1 MLPVNDVLMV
11 KYLIMTD
18 SIRTLETLEI
28 VGGALCLD
36 FVNTIN
42 SRRNPEHDYLIH
54 YSDLVE
60 WANKVG
66 ILSAAQSNQLQKRAK
81 QNVEDAESA
90 LQTARTLREL
100 LYRLFSNAAKGSE
113 PNQKDM
119 ETFVSSY
126 GESIS
131 HGQFLKT
138 DNYYTTTW
146 KVDEVFDAMLWP
158 IVHSAGELLLSSE
171 LRQVKECPGCGW
183 LFLDTSKNQSRRWCS
198 MNTCGARDKMRRY
211 HKRQRAK

>member
-1 MLPVNDVLMV
+1 M
-11 KYLIMTD
+11 MTD

-42 SRRNPEHDYLIH
+42 SRVNPEHDYLMY
-54 YSDLVE
+54 YSDLAG

-66 ILSAAQSNQLQKRAK
+66 ILPSSHANQLYERAN
-81 QNVEDAESA
+81 QNIEEADEA
-90 LQTARTLREL
+90 LKAARDLREL
-100 LYRLFSNAAKGSE
+100 LYRIFSKLVNGSNPKKE
-113 PNQKDM
+113 DM
-119 ETFVSSY
+119 VSFVRYY

-131 HGQFLKT
+131 QGQFFKT
-138 DNYYTTTW
+138 EKHYMTVW
-146 KVDEVFDAMLWP
+146 RFDQALDALLLP
-158 IVHSAGELLLSSE
+158 IIHSAGELLQSDDLPH
-171 LRQVKECPGCGW
+171 VKECPGCGW

-211 HKRQRAK
+211 HKRKQAK